1 MIMKIKNILML
12 FLTMHTLNGA
22 PGCMSQSQQLQRY
35 DTKDYHYV
43 HCDCPCAKRY
53 KVLADRGKC
62 TRCFHFRDAQSTITI
77 SAQDTI
83 EAHEMAAANK
93 KQPSHSIGSILKKAA
108 EEQALSF

>member
-1 MIMKIKNILML
+1 MI
-12 FLTMHTLNGA
+12 FVTMHTLNAA

-43 HCDCPCAKRY
+43 HCNCPCAKRY

-62 TRCFHFRDAQSTITI
+62 TRCFHFKDAQSTISI
-77 SAQDTI
+77 NAQDI
-83 EAHEMAAANK
+83 ELAHEMAATNK
-93 KQPSHSIGSILKKAA
+93 NQPSNSIGSILRKAA